1 MYGFMTE
8 QKNIFGM
15 VKSPCVAVCALDEND
30 VCIGCY
36 RTGQE
41 ITEWGEMD
49 NQKKSEVL
57 KNVAKREAD
66 SGNILT
72 F

>member
-1 MYGFMTE
+1 MSE
-8 QKNIFGM
+8 EKNIFGM

-41 ITEWGEMD
+41 ITDWGEMD
-49 NQKKSEVL
+49 NEKKREVL
-57 KNVAKREAD
+57 KQVAVREAA
-66 SGNILT
+66 SGNTLT

>member
-1 MYGFMTE
+1 MAGTD
-8 QKNIFGM
+8 KNVLGM

-41 ITEWGEMD
+41 ITDWGEMD
-49 NQKKSEVL
+49 NEKKREVL
-57 KNVAKREAD
+57 KKVSERELA
-66 SGNILT
+66 SGNTLS

>member
-1 MYGFMTE
+1 MSD
-8 QKNIFGM
+8 KNILSM

-36 RTGQE
+36 RTGDE
-41 ITEWGEMD
+41 IMNWGTMD
-49 NQKKSEVL
+49 NTQKHSVL
-57 KNVAKREAD
+57 KNVAEREKA
-66 SGNILT
+66 SGNLMT

>member
-1 MYGFMTE
+1 MAE

-15 VKSPCVAVCALDEND
+15 VKSPCIAVCALDEND

-41 ITEWGEMD
+41 ITDWGEMD
-49 NQKKSEVL
+49 NEKKSEVM
-57 KNVAKREAD
+57 KNVAKRESE
-66 SGNILT
+66 SGNILSI
-72 F
+72 

>member
-1 MYGFMTE
+1 MTD

-15 VKSPCVAVCALDEND
+15 VKSPCISVCALDAND
-30 VCIGCY
+30 MCIGCY

-41 ITEWGEMD
+41 ITDWGDMD
-49 NQKKSEVL
+49 NEKKSEVM
-57 KNVAKREAD
+57 KNVAKRESE
-66 SGNILT
+66 SGNVMT

>member
-1 MYGFMTE
+1 MSDT
-8 QKNIFGM
+8 NVFGM

-36 RTGQE
+36 RTGEE
-41 ITEWGEMD
+41 ITQWGQID
-49 NQKKSEVL
+49 NEQKRDVL
-57 KNVAKREAD
+57 TKVAQREAE
-66 SGNILT
+66 SGNLMT

>member
-1 MYGFMTE
+1 MSKIE
-8 QKNIFGM
+8 KNVLGM

-36 RTGQE
+36 RTGDE
-41 ITEWGEMD
+41 IMHWGTMD
-49 NQKKSEVL
+49 NNETIKVLENVSE
-57 KNVAKREAD
+57 REKA
-66 SGNILT
+66 SGNLMT

>member
-1 MYGFMTE
+1 
-8 QKNIFGM
+8 M

-36 RTGQE
+36 RTGNE
-41 ITEWGEMD
+41 ITQWGEMD
-49 NQKKSEVL
+49 NQAKAEVM

-66 SGNILT
+66 SGNVLS

>member
-1 MYGFMTE
+1 MTD

-15 VKSPCVAVCALDEND
+15 VKSPCIAVCALDEND

-36 RTGQE
+36 RTGEE
-41 ITEWGEMD
+41 ITQWGEMD
-49 NQKKSEVL
+49 NQKKSEVM
-57 KNVAKREAD
+57 KDVVKREAG
-66 SGNILT
+66 SGNLMT

>member
-1 MYGFMTE
+1 MTD

-36 RTGQE
+36 RTGNE
-41 ITEWGEMD
+41 ITQWGEMD
-49 NQKKSEVL
+49 NQSKAEVM

-66 SGNILT
+66 SGNVLS

>member
-1 MYGFMTE
+1 MSE
-8 QKNIFGM
+8 QKNVFGM
-15 VKSPCVAVCALDEND
+15 VKSPCVAICALDEND

-41 ITEWGEMD
+41 ITDWGEMD
-49 NQKKSEVL
+49 NEKKRAVL
-57 KNVAKREAD
+57 KKVSERELA
-66 SGNILT
+66 SGNTLS

>member
-1 MYGFMTE
+1 MSSET
-8 QKNIFGM
+8 NVFGM

-41 ITEWGEMD
+41 ITDWGEMD
-49 NQKKSEVL
+49 NEQKREVL
-57 KNVAKREAD
+57 KKVAEREAE
-66 SGNILT
+66 SGNVMT